1 MQVWIFDTDTILI
14 LFSYKI
20 SILILILILFSY
32 KSSIPILILIL
43 PSNGLIPNLIP
54 IFAWNCHFS
63 TQKSMKSVLLIAF
76 LGPRRHKVST
86 DTEFETC
93 FGERW
98 YWYWYWYFNVW
109 NFDTDTDTDTFQ
121 DENFDTDTIPIR
133 YFGLKVSCFR
143 YRYDSIEDLWFK
155 WGRGSKKYSYLL
167 NTSPG
172 RNNNQGRAYL

>member
-1 MQVWIFDTDTILI
+1 MQVWISDTDTILI
-14 LFSYKI
+14 LFSYEI
-20 SILILILILFSY
+20 SIPILMLILFSY
-32 KSSIPILILIL
+32 KISIPILILIL

-54 IFAWNCHFS
+54 KFAWNCHFS

-121 DENFDTDTIPIR
+121 VENFDADTIPIR
-133 YFGLKVSCFR
+133 YFELKVSYFR
-143 YRYDSIEDLWFK
+143 YRYDSIEDLC
-155 WGRGSKKYSYLL
+155 
-167 NTSPG
+167 
-172 RNNNQGRAYL
+172 